1 MKETVPGEKE
11 DIHMYRDDDEDE
23 TYSGDSESE
32 SEGNMSRIQAVYCP
46 FFWRCRW
53 DGLWSRHST
62 SGYCVDQMVEVE
74 QRRRPDLEC
83 EIESKLFEPGA
94 QI

>member
-46 FFWRCRW
+46 FFEGVVGM
-53 DGLWSRHST
+53 DYGPDTRHRDT
-62 SGYCVDQMVEVE
+62 V
-74 QRRRPDLEC
+74 
-83 EIESKLFEPGA
+83 
-94 QI
+94 